1 MSTPSISIVIPCY
14 NCAPYLQRCLDSI
27 LEAQPKDLNLE
38 LICVDDASTDPT
50 LSILQTYAQRYPIQ
64 IIALAQNAGPAA
76 ARNAGSSAASGRYL
90 WFFDSDDF
98 LLPQAWPRL
107 LALMQRY
114 PDQDMYAF
122 GYETTQGQAR
132 KIVSKPPFRLRGA
145 SGKISGTSAIT
156 VEVFASMRFFPP
168 MRILRRDIWLR
179 HPFPTGQWFEDIT
192 SVASAATEC
201 QTCAWLAA
209 PLWHYFMRPDSTTG
223 SMSAK
228 ACHDLFYCLRD
239 FRQQFL
245 NSDLKEDRQLR
256 FHFASFLLKLCLDAV
271 CTLLTKESMDPQTQ
285 TQALTLLSELPN
297 MLIEPMAQTQR
308 RRLMRLRYKN
318 WRTDEALVGYLTRH
332 PRPTQ
337 KENVHELY
345 LLACQRQKI
354 KHIQINR

>member
-90 WFFDSDDF
+90 WFLDSDDF

-114 PDQDMYAF
+114 PEQDMYAF

-132 KIVSKPPFRLRGA
+132 KIVSKPPFRLRGEA
-145 SGKISGTSAIT
+145 GQILKATAIC
-156 VEVFASMRFFPP
+156 VEIFASMRFFPWNK
-168 MRILRRDIWLR
+168 IIRRQIWLN
-179 HPFPTGQWFEDIT
+179 HPFPEGRLFEDI
-192 SVASAATEC
+192 SVVSAASASC
-201 QTCAWLAA
+201 DSCAWSRS
-209 PLWHYFMRPDSTTG
+209 PLLHYFMRPDSTTG
-223 SMSAK
+223 SMSAQ

-271 CTLLTKESMDPQTQ
+271 CTLLTKASIDPQAQ
-285 TQALTLLSELPN
+285 TQALTLVSELPN
-297 MLIEPMAQTQR
+297 MLIEPMAQTQK
-308 RRLMRLRYKN
+308 RRLRRLRYKN
-318 WRTDEALVGYLTRH
+318 WRTDAPLVRYLSQH
-332 PRPTQ
+332 SQPEPQ
-337 KENVHELY
+337 ILY

-354 KHIQINR
+354 KPI